1 MIYLLLEDIYNS
13 LQLPCYLECIFE
25 LKSEIIMHSKNI
37 FINPVV
43 WNLNFHLQIKN
54 NNKHK

>member
-13 LQLPCYLECIFE
+13 LQLPCCLECIFE

-43 WNLNFHLQIKN
+43 
-54 NNKHK
+54 